1 MKAVEDDC
9 DLPEDSIVAGDL
21 ELEETGDL
29 DGVEEETDDMEEQ
42 FLRVNP
48 SRQAR
53 GQTLQEAEDEDP
65 INALLWNHLGS
76 WK

>member
-1 MKAVEDDC
+1 M
-9 DLPEDSIVAGDL
+9 
-21 ELEETGDL
+21 EETGDL

-48 SRQAR
+48 SRHAR

-65 INALLWNHLGS
+65 INALLWNHLGT